1 MRLVIDTNV
10 LVSGLL
16 SPFRPPGVIV
26 GWIAAERLR
35 LCYDA
40 RMLAEYHDVLRRPAF
55 PFAEEDVAA
64 LLASIR
70 AVGELVVSEPIRV
83 ALDHEAD
90 RPFLEVADAAAVQF
104 LVTGN
109 LRHFPRGRWNNVRIV
124 SPREFVDGF
133 NAPREA

>member
-16 SPFRPPGVIV
+16 SPFGPAGVIV
-26 GWIAAERLR
+26 GWIAAERLC

-40 RMLAEYHDVLRRPAF
+40 RILGEYHDVLDRPAF
-55 PFAEEDVAA
+55 PFAGENVAA

-70 AVGELVVSEPIRV
+70 AVGELVVPTPLPV

-90 RPFLEVADAAAVQF
+90 RPFLEVANAAQSSSWSRGISA
-104 LVTGN
+104 TSPKTAGTTYASC
-109 LRHFPRGRWNNVRIV
+109 RHA
-124 SPREFVDGF
+124 SS
-133 NAPREA
+133 

>member
-16 SPFRPPGVIV
+16 SPFGPPGVIV

-35 LCYDA
+35 PCYDA

-55 PFAEEDVAA
+55 PFAEADVAA

-70 AVGELVVSEPIRV
+70 AVGELVVPAPIPV

-90 RPFLEVADAAAVQF
+90 RPFLEVGDAAAVQF

-109 LRHFPRGRWNNVRIV
+109 LRHFPQGRWNDVRIV
-124 SPREFVDGF
+124 SPREFVDAF
-133 NAPREA
+133 NVPRGA

>member
-1 MRLVIDTNV
+1 MRLAIDTNV

-16 SPFRPPGVIV
+16 SPFGPPSVIV

-40 RMLAEYHDVLRRPAF
+40 RMLTEYHDVLRRPAF
-55 PFAEEDVAA
+55 PFAEGDVAA

-70 AVGELVVSEPIRV
+70 AVGELVVPELPPV

-90 RPFLEVADAAAVQF
+90 RPFLEV
-104 LVTGN
+104 T
-109 LRHFPRGRWNNVRIV
+109 
-124 SPREFVDGF
+124 
-133 NAPREA
+133 NAP